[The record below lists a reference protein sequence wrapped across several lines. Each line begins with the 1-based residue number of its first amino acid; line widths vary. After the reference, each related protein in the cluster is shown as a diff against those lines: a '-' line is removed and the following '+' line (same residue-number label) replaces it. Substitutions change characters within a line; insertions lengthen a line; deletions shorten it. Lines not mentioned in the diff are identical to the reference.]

1 MDRSMPSD
9 DMHCSCAE
17 TPLWMPPLFTADQL
31 PPCLSCSLRL
41 TSKIAGPGA
50 VSSTR
55 NGLSVSENTTVNLSV
70 NGVNYNLVES
80 YLVFPGAHKLP
91 GRQNPCDAEYLLYF
105 NNSLYAHETGIVLC
119 LPIDIG
125 PGSGT
130 DYFQRLDTTVRND
143 RPTLST
149 ILPPD
154 AQYLSY
160 LGADLKGRSKSDA
173 RPRALCEPIKR
184 TVSYYVALTPARME
198 APDYQRLRS
207 LQSPDDYAGPPVPL
221 TDALKSR
228 ILKLATLV
236 PALKCDAK
244 TASSND
250 PGVATKALKCFRVDK
265 DKNIINNKV
274 YVGDQGPPNTTLE
287 DELAGKGEA
296 PEAPSAIQPGDVEN
310 VLGIILG
317 VVAGI
322 CGAALIAFYLWK
334 RTFSGYLARLSMPG
348 APAAPG
354 ESSLPSLPS
363 LPSAP
368 SVSPIAWLVAGVGIG
383 AFLLGIL
390 IRSVV

>member
-1 MDRSMPSD
+1 MPTD

-17 TPLWMPPLFTADQL
+17 TPIWIPPLFTADQL

-70 NGVNYNLVES
+70 NGINYNLVES

-91 GRQNPCDAEYLLYF
+91 GRQSPCDAEYLLYF
-105 NNSLYAHETGIVLC
+105 NNSLYARETGIVLC

-125 PGSGT
+125 PGPGT
-130 DYFQRLDTTVRND
+130 DYFKRLDTTVRND
-143 RPTLST
+143 RPTLAT

-154 AQYLSY
+154 AQYMSY

-173 RPRALCEPIKR
+173 RPRAVCEPVKR
-184 TVSYYVALTPARME
+184 VVSYYVALTPARIE

-221 TDALKSR
+221 TDTMKAR

-244 TASSND
+244 TSAKD
-250 PGVATKALKCFRVDK
+250 PGVATKALKCYRVDK

-274 YVGDQGPPNTTLE
+274 SVGDQAPPNTTLE
-287 DELAGKGEA
+287 DELNRKEDLS
-296 PEAPSAIQPGDVEN
+296 EAPSAIQPGDVEY
-310 VLGIILG
+310 VIGIILG
-317 VVAGI
+317 VLAGI

-334 RTFSGYLARLSMPG
+334 RTFSGYLARVSGPTLPAGPAIPGLPGVPGVPSLSSMPK
-348 APAAPG
+348 
-354 ESSLPSLPS
+354 
-363 LPSAP
+363 
-368 SVSPIAWLVAGVGIG
+368 VSPMAWLVAGVGIG

>member
-1 MDRSMPSD
+1 
-9 DMHCSCAE
+9 
-17 TPLWMPPLFTADQL
+17 
-31 PPCLSCSLRL
+31 
-41 TSKIAGPGA
+41 

-55 NGLSVSENTTVNLSV
+55 NGLSVSENTTVNLAV

-105 NNSLYAHETGIVLC
+105 NNSLYARERGIVLC

-125 PGSGT
+125 PGPGT

-143 RPTLST
+143 RPTLAT

-154 AQYLSY
+154 AQYMSY

-173 RPRALCEPIKR
+173 RPRALCEPVKR

-207 LQSPDDYAGPPVPL
+207 LQSSKDYEGPPVPL
-221 TDALKSR
+221 TDTMKPR

-244 TASSND
+244 TSVND
-250 PGVATKALKCFRVDK
+250 PGVATKALKCYRVDK

-274 YVGDQGPPNTTLE
+274 YVGDQAPPNTTLE
-287 DELAGKGEA
+287 DELAGKKEA

-317 VVAGI
+317 VIVGI

-334 RTFSGYLARLSMPG
+334 RTFSGYLARVSGPTLPAGPAIPG
-348 APAAPG
+348 APGLPG
-354 ESSLPSLPS
+354 VPGVPSLSSMPK
-363 LPSAP
+363 
-368 SVSPIAWLVAGVGIG
+368 VSPMAWLVAGVGIG

-390 IRSVV
+390 IRSVI